1 MATVLGTRLGTYHMA
16 HPPQGISLSDTPE
29 EMFEIPALLGLI
41 ESGVVPVAAGWV
53 ASEVIGLS
61 PKMKSNS
68 VLQLAW
74 RITKAVIRE
83 LADPEPEALTPPA
96 PEPAKP
102 ARTARK
108 RVAATTKTPRRTARR
123 KVAK

>member
-1 MATVLGTRLGTYHMA
+1 MLTKLSAARKTFGLTRNL
-16 HPPQGISLSDTPE
+16 LDRDTAI

-83 LADPEPEALTPPA
+83 LADPEVTPPA
-96 PEPAKP
+96 PEPVKP
-102 ARTARK
+102 AKVARK
-108 RVAATTKTPRRTARR
+108 RATAATKTPRRTARR